1 MEQGAIE
8 VPEATTSTKANAEA
22 QGTGISLDVCA
33 NASCISL
40 ITSVS

>member
-8 VPEATTSTKANAEA
+8 VPEATTSAKPNAKA

-33 NASCISL
+33 NASYISL
-40 ITSVS
+40 IASVS